1 LIVFGIINGG
11 LGIRLAGNANG
22 GEKAVYIIIVL
33 IMFTLYIGAQVLYR
47 IRIRKKMEQ
56 KTSTEEAQQKVEW
69 DRLNQERGL
78 NEII

>member
-1 LIVFGIINGG
+1 
-11 LGIRLAGNANG
+11 
-22 GEKAVYIIIVL
+22 
-33 IMFTLYIGAQVLYR
+33 LYIGAQVLYR

-56 KTSTEEAQQKVEW
+56 QTSTEEAQQKVEW